1 MRQYTNANNLIKY
14 GVVLFDFIAMNALLI
29 GFVKL
34 GTEDLVPHYFLIAKR
49 TTAIAANIAMI
60 ISQYFFHSV
69 ICERNIRPVKVFTR
83 VYWLTFF
90 QVILMFAILRF
101 LGDGGGFLRFFAYFW
116 VSEYILLMVLRGIE
130 TWVVRC
136 LRGMGSNSRRV
147 LFVGSDPALAGL
159 YKRLIHTPS
168 LGYNVIGY
176 YSNSK
181 MANEPKGLK
190 RLGTID
196 QLNAKMEKE
205 DEDLLDVD
213 QIDELFCSM
222 SHDYSEEILNIMKF
236 CDKNII
242 RFFYVPRM
250 FGNIELN
257 LKPELFGDISVFT
270 NHVEPLSKLSNRF
283 VKRTFDIVFS
293 SVVCLCLLPFIP
305 IIALIIKIQSPGPLF
320 FKQKRTGIN
329 GKTFDCIKFRSMH
342 VNKQA
347 DQMQATEN
355 DPRKFAFG
363 DFMRKTNID
372 ELPQF
377 FNVLKG
383 DMSVVGPR
391 PHMLYHTQ
399 MYGQLIDKYMVR
411 HFCKPG
417 ITGWAQVTGFRGETK
432 ELWQMEERIK
442 RDVWYIEN
450 WSFWLDIRIIF
461 MTLKSFVVH
470 DKHAY

>member
-1 MRQYTNANNLIKY
+1 MIKY
-14 GVVLFDFIAMNALLI
+14 GVIVVDFIVMNILLLI
-29 GFVKL
+29 FLRWGD
-34 GTEDLVPHYFLIAKR
+34 TEMVPHYFLVAKR
-49 TTAIAANIAMI
+49 TTMIVANFAMI
-60 ISQYFFHSV
+60 ISQYFFHT
-69 ICERNIRPVKVFTR
+69 IIFERNLKFINVVVRI
-83 VYWLTFF
+83 YWLVFIH
-90 QVILMFAILRF
+90 VLLMFIVLRM
-101 LGDGGGFLRFFAYFW
+101 LSDGGNFSRFMLYFGLTEYVVLFALRSLEVAVVHY
-116 VSEYILLMVLRGIE
+116 LRGI
-130 TWVVRC
+130 
-136 LRGMGSNSRRV
+136 GSNSRQV
-147 LFVGSDPALAGL
+147 LFVGNDPALASL
-159 YKRLIHTPS
+159 YNLLVHTPS
-168 LGYNVIGY
+168 LGYNVKGY
-176 YSNSK
+176 YSSREMDNC
-181 MANEPKGLK
+181 PDGLEY
-190 RLGTID
+190 LGTID
-196 QLNAKMEKE
+196 DLNAKMLQE

-222 SHDYSEEILNIMKF
+222 SHDFSDEIMKIMKF

-270 NHVEPLSKLSNRF
+270 NHVEPLSKLSNRII
-283 VKRTFDIVFS
+283 KRTFDIIFS

-305 IIALIIKIQSPGPLF
+305 IIALIIKLQSPGPLF
-320 FKQKRTGIN
+320 FKQQRTGIN
-329 GKTFDCIKFRSMH
+329 GKTFNCIKFRSMH

-347 DQMQATEN
+347 NTAQATEN

-363 DFMRKTNID
+363 NFMRKTNID

-377 FNVLKG
+377 FNVLIG

-417 ITGWAQVTGFRGETK
+417 ITGWAQVTGYRGETK

-450 WSFWLDIRIIF
+450 WSFWLDMKIIF
-461 MTLKSFVVH
+461 MTVKTVFVH
-470 DKHAY
+470 DEHAY